1 MITLRGK
8 RLFVEALGAKNSPA
22 LLYLHGGPGSGSYDF
37 TLYQGHLL
45 SRRLHLVVMDQRGV
59 LRSDPLGEK
68 EALGLRD
75 IIKDCEALR
84 RHLGIKRWSVLGHSF
99 GGLLALRYGL
109 AHPSSVECL
118 IFENPT
124 FDVASSYRSLL
135 RGAGIE
141 YRATGK
147 PLKAKECLKA
157 AESSR
162 HLARPDQEF
171 LRLTN
176 GLGVR
181 RDHLY
186 LHGEKKEL
194 FFEHLIATSPLPPEL
209 WMKNSNFV
217 ERIFTDKQVYKPLLP
232 GLRKT
237 ACPALLIKGRYDWVT
252 SDDQLNAFSTNV
264 QRGRVVIFQ
273 KSAHF
278 PHIEEPKRF
287 ADVVTRFVKKNT
299 SYVSP
304 AKALT

>member
-8 RLFVEALGAKNSPA
+8 RLFVEVLGAKNWPA

-37 TLYQGHLL
+37 TLYQGHFL

-59 LRSDPLGEK
+59 LRSDPLGAK

-99 GGLLALRYGL
+99 GGLLALRYAL
-109 AHPSSVECL
+109 AYPSSVACL
-118 IFENPT
+118 VFENPT

-135 RGAGIE
+135 RGAAIE
-141 YRATGK
+141 YRTMRK

-162 HLARPDQEF
+162 RLARPDQEF

-176 GLGVR
+176 DLGVR
-181 RDHLY
+181 RNHLY

-194 FFEHLIATSPLPPEL
+194 FFEHLIATSPLPQEL
-209 WMKNSNFV
+209 WRRNGNFV
-217 ERIFTDKQVYKPLLP
+217 EKVFTDKRLYEQLLP
-232 GLRKT
+232 SLRKI

-252 SDDQLNAFSTNV
+252 SDDQLDAFSTNV
-264 QRGRVVIFQ
+264 QRGLVVIFH

-287 ADVVTRFVKKNT
+287 ADVVTRFVKKIHR
-299 SYVSP
+299 P
-304 AKALT
+304 